1 MDAET
6 FTIQS
11 VLDTMNK
18 SLKDSGASVELK
30 RRDERGNVV
39 PAYVHTA
46 WAPSPP
52 NRLQASQHSLCMCV
66 CVWQLL
72 LCGYSTHREPKA
84 TAKVDSQ
91 MKLAA
96 VAESMKGKSKE
107 EKLEWG
113 IARKQRGNQLFAAGE
128 YKLACDVYMQVTRA
142 FTQVNEQ
149 VTIQILMHSVGNGRH
164 SLAWSLQVV
173 AQRSIAESKTWSCSC
188 PWSSTWRHASLPSR

>member
-1 MDAET
+1 
-6 FTIQS
+6 
-11 VLDTMNK
+11 
-18 SLKDSGASVELK
+18 
-30 RRDERGNVV
+30 
-39 PAYVHTA
+39 
-46 WAPSPP
+46 
-52 NRLQASQHSLCMCV
+52 
-66 CVWQLL
+66 
-72 LCGYSTHREPKA
+72 
-84 TAKVDSQ
+84 

-142 FTQVNEQ
+142 ITQVHEQ
-149 VTIQILMHSVGNGRH
+149 VTIQILIHSLGSGRH

-188 PWSSTWRHASLPSR
+188 PWSSTWLHASLPSR